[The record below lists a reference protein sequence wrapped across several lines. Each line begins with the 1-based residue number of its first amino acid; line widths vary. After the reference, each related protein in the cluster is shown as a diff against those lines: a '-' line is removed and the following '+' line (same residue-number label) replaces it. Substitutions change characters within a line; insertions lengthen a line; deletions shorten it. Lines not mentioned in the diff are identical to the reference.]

1 MAPRK
6 TAQKARRG
14 SKVSKAGARAPKRSR
29 KARSGRAAAPAPV
42 PQTEGQRQ
50 LLEVADSL
58 AAIAT
63 KVGCSKPLAGF
74 WRGGSKSP
82 SSAMRERL
90 EEAYGIPPVAWD
102 LAPGAAVEVEEP
114 EDVEPETDVEGA
126 DTLALTNA
134 QLAAIRQALRSKKL
148 SEAARSKKEDTY
160 AKLLALK
167 ARLERDQELAE
178 DRIVR
183 EHPMWRRIRETVL
196 EAVKPWPEAARAIAQ
211 KLQELGA

>member
-14 SKVSKAGARAPKRSR
+14 AKAPKAPARRSKRSSKAQRS
-29 KARSGRAAAPAPV
+29 RAAANAPE
-42 PQTEGQRQ
+42 PRTEGQRQ
-50 LLEVADSL
+50 LLEVPDSL

-74 WRGGSKSP
+74 WRAGAKSP
-82 SSAMRERL
+82 SSAMRARL
-90 EEAYGIPPVAWD
+90 EEAYAIPAPAWD
-102 LAPGAAVEVEEP
+102 LAPGATPAADEP
-114 EDVEPETDVEGA
+114 EDEEPETDVEGA

-134 QLAAIRQALRSKKL
+134 QLAAIRKALRNKKL

-167 ARLERDQELAE
+167 ARLEREQELAE

-183 EHPMWRRIRETVL
+183 EHPMWRRIREGIL
-196 EAVKPWPEAARAIAQ
+196 AAVKPWPEAARAIAQ
-211 KLQELGA
+211 KIQELGA